1 MNRFIANRCLY
12 EHNDVSLSFVAKA
25 EFKDEAVEYLTVL
38 KINPDD
44 TLDDIALSIKS
55 KVERIRSHKHDGGA
69 NNLIDKIGLSPK
81 LFRMSFMGIVK
92 FLDRHGMLPK
102 SVTDGNIYYS
112 SAILSNLG
120 TFKVGGIYHNLA
132 DFGTASSL
140 ITFGEIREEKGRKY
154 MEIGSTIDERI
165 ADGFYFCV
173 TQKLVEYLF
182 ENPEELNGKV
192 STKVHVK

>member
-1 MNRFIANRCLY
+1 
-12 EHNDVSLSFVAKA
+12 
-25 EFKDEAVEYLTVL
+25 
-38 KINPDD
+38 
-44 TLDDIALSIKS
+44 
-55 KVERIRSHKHDGGA
+55 
-69 NNLIDKIGLSPK
+69 
-81 LFRMSFMGIVK
+81 MGIVK

-120 TFKVGGIYHNLA
+120 TFKVGRIYHNLA

-173 TQKLVEYLF
+173 TQELVEYLF